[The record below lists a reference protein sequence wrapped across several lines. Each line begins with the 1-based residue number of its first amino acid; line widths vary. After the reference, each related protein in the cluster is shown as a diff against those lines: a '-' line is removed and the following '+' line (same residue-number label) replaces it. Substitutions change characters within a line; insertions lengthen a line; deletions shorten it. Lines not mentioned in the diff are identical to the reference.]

1 MIEAGEAL
9 HVRGRVLGEPSGF
22 SEIGLVSDAADLGC
36 QRRGNGKGASSR
48 IFLKRRMPGRK
59 FQWDSGR
66 GYQWVAGR
74 DSTEMPEV
82 QGVEFFA
89 ARFPRPAEVEGVV
102 NCTAGEA
109 GVRRDFHGVPVVF
122 CCQWNETKVRQN
134 GVLDDAAGFMRG
146 ELRRDRQCGE
156 GCVKLG
162 YAVCG
167 EVAFD
172 LIPVDFQ
179 QARKG

>member
-1 MIEAGEAL
+1 MVGLAG
-9 HVRGRVLGEPSGF
+9 R
-22 SEIGLVSDAADLGC
+22 AAVGGIT
-36 QRRGNGKGASSR
+36 RETGTPR
-48 IFLKRRMPGRK
+48 RK
-59 FQWDSGR
+59 FQWDLGR
-66 GYQWVAGR
+66 GYQRVAGR

-102 NCTAGEA
+102 DRTAGEA

-122 CCQWNETKVRQN
+122 RGQWNETEVRQN

-146 ELRRDRQCGE
+146 EFRRDRQCGE

-162 YAVCG
+162 HAVCG

-179 QARKG
+179 QARESQGVVRVLL